1 MQEIVQECKVSYDVM
16 LQKAFVDVGG
26 TVAVDVGGG
35 VTSQVTQTKE
45 EPIKDEADSD
55 IAGKLLDILRKS

>member
-1 MQEIVQECKVSYDVM
+1 MGNDELSNDVSRHSEEHV
-16 LQKAFVDVGG
+16 VDVGG

-45 EPIKDEADSD
+45 EPIKDEADDD
-55 IAGKLLDILRKS
+55 IASKLLDILRKS